1 MTTPGGEQR
10 LGRLRWRCR
19 RGMKEL
25 DVLLEGFVAAETAAL
40 ADGAWPEFE
49 DLLDT
54 EDDQLWDWLQGRG
67 APPPDWARLVEAL
80 RRRA

>member
-1 MTTPGGEQR
+1 MNAPADAQR

-25 DVLLEGFVAAETAAL
+25 DVLLESFVAAESTAL

-49 DLLDT
+49 DLLGT
-54 EDDQLWDWLQGRG
+54 EDDRLWDWLQGRG
-67 APPPDWARLVEAL
+67 EPPREWAALLGAL

>member
-1 MTTPGGEQR
+1 MVNPGGDHR

-25 DVLLEGFVAAETAAL
+25 DVLLEAFVAAESAAL

-49 DLLDT
+49 ALLES
-54 EDDQLWDWLQGRG
+54 EDDRLWDWLQGRG
-67 APPPDWARLVEAL
+67 AVPPDWQPLVRAL
-80 RRRA
+80 RDRG